1 MSPPGRTMTDMAPM
15 DAQASAEISSR
26 PWYVAAYGGR
36 DTINIQGFAKLR
48 PGRRVTSRAWNGFR
62 LFEEPADMANFGKA
76 HGFMPWEVWQVRPLR
91 VLGSE
96 PMLRHEA
103 RQIRARQLEV
113 VRCMPLGFEF
123 GPNGRNVR
131 RLVEELAQTQDKQ
144 RDDRTLRA
152 EYEIAMTF
160 LEDQRGPGGWL
171 HDARVSLAYAYLD
184 SLASGKIS
192 DRPGWPLET
201 PQRREST
208 GAHLDRGS
216 RCRFAD
222 PGGDHQ
228 ALGFGSGRA
237 IRTANG

>member
-1 MSPPGRTMTDMAPM
+1 MTDMAPM

-48 PGRRVTSRAWNGFR
+48 PGRRMTSRAWNGFR

-91 VLGSE
+91 VLGYE

-113 VRCMPLGFEF
+113 VGCMPLGFEF

-131 RLVEELAQTQDKQ
+131 WLVEQLAQTQDKQ
-144 RDDRTLRA
+144 RDDRTLRS

-184 SLASGKIS
+184 SLASGS
-192 DRPGWPLET
+192 P
-201 PQRREST
+201 T
-208 GAHLDRGS
+208 GPVGRWKRHGAGEVPAHTLIEAAVARLPIPEAITRHWGLDQDARS
-216 RCRFAD
+216 C
-222 PGGDHQ
+222 
-228 ALGFGSGRA
+228 
-237 IRTANG
+237 TANG